1 MFVVKPR
8 RLSSFDHFQIMLD
21 SLCSDKGLVL
31 CRAND
36 SFFLLFV
43 FCFFLCFKVS
53 FLFLFAWPVEYLL
66 YNNNHSL
73 ASNFVSKQP
82 ELSL

>member
-1 MFVVKPR
+1 MSVVKPR
-8 RLSSFDHFQIMLD
+8 RLSSFDHFQIMRD
-21 SLCSDKGLVL
+21 SLCSHKGLVL

-36 SFFLLFV
+36 SLFLR

-53 FLFLFAWPVEYLL
+53 ILFLFAWPVEYFL

>member
-1 MFVVKPR
+1 MSVVKPR
-8 RLSSFDHFQIMLD
+8 RLSSFDHFQIMRD
-21 SLCSDKGLVL
+21 SLCSHKGLVL
-31 CRAND
+31 MILC
-36 SFFLLFV
+36 FCFLQI
-43 FCFFLCFKVS
+43 CFFLCFKVS
-53 FLFLFAWPVEYLL
+53 ILFLFAWSVEYFL